1 MRSLRGL
8 VMVGIALILGLA
20 AAFMAARLMMQQSN
34 VSTAK
39 LAVATVDMNV
49 GQRISKDQVRLI
61 EWPTGNLPTGAFP
74 TIEELDGRVT
84 KIAIQRDEPMLE
96 ARLAPVGSKGGLS
109 AVISEGQRA
118 ITVRVNDVIGV
129 AGYALPGNFVD
140 VIVNTKEEANQR
152 TGQEE
157 RVVSKIV
164 LEKILV
170 LAVGQ
175 EAGRDDTKPKVVN
188 AVTLEVSPMDAEK
201 IDLARSVG
209 TLSLVLRNQ
218 IDVKGSQGSGATK
231 DSLLGLTPY
240 KRPEPPKAEPPR
252 AVAPPAPPRPAPIVV
267 QAAAPPAPAPKP
279 KAVCVDALVGGQ
291 RLSECF
297 TPAGNL

>member
-1 MRSLRGL
+1 
-8 VMVGIALILGLA
+8 MVGIALILGLT

-39 LAVATVDMNV
+39 LAVAIVDINV

-61 EWPTGNLPTGAFP
+61 EWPTGNLPAGAFP

-118 ITVRVNDVIGV
+118 ITVRVNDVVGV

-140 VIVNTKEEANQR
+140 VIVNTKEEANPR

-218 IDVKGSQGSGATK
+218 IDAKGSQGAGATK
-231 DSLLGLTPY
+231 DSLLGLTPF
-240 KRPEPPKAEPPR
+240 KRPEPPKVEPPKVA
-252 AVAPPAPPRPAPIVV
+252 AVMPKAPARPAPVV
-267 QAAAPPAPAPKP
+267 IQAAAPPPPLPVRSKSI
-279 KAVCVDALVGGQ
+279 CVDALVGGQ
-291 RLSECF
+291 RLTECF
-297 TPAGNL
+297 TQAGNQ